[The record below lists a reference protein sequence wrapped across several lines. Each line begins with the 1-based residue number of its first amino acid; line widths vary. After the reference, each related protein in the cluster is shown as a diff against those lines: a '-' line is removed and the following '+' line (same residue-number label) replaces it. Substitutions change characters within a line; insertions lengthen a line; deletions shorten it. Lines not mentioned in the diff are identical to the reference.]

1 MTNKNKKS
9 GFTLVEVVLIL
20 IMISIG
26 LTAITSLALKSASL
40 NNEKRNM
47 FNSIFLTEEGLE
59 IMANIRDTNIIVNNK
74 YNDWEMTSNP
84 PGVNEKNFYKV
95 DFDDPAATPINK
107 IDEAPLFLDSN
118 NFYSNST
125 FSTSTP
131 FTRLIMV
138 RTYNDCYSEITSW
151 VRWTGKGENY
161 DFRLV
166 THLYDLSFQP

>member
-1 MTNKNKKS
+1 MIKNNKKS

-26 LTAITSLALKSASL
+26 LTAIMSLALKSASL

-59 IMANIRDTNIIVNNK
+59 IMNNIRDTNVIISNEYNNWDLTSVPIT
-74 YNDWEMTSNP
+74 NDQD
-84 PGVNEKNFYKV
+84 FYKV

-138 RTYNDCYSEITSW
+138 RTYETYSEITSW

>member
-1 MTNKNKKS
+1 MIKNNKKS

-26 LTAITSLALKSASL
+26 LTAIMFLALKSASL

-59 IMANIRDTNIIVNNK
+59 IMNNIRDTRLILLEPYNNW
-74 YNDWEMTSNP
+74 DLISIP
-84 PGVNEKNFYKV
+84 AVDDQDFYKV

-107 IDEAPLFLDSN
+107 IDEAPLWLDSSG
-118 NFYSNST
+118 FYSHTTS
-125 FSTSTP
+125 STSTP

-138 RTYNDCYSEITSW
+138 RTYETYSEITSW

>member
-1 MTNKNKKS
+1 MIKNNKKS

-20 IMISIG
+20 IIVSIG
-26 LTAITSLALKSASL
+26 LMAIISLALKSASL

-59 IMANIRDTNIIVNNK
+59 IMNNIRDTNVIIPVEYNNWDLI
-74 YNDWEMTSNP
+74 YIPVANDQT
-84 PGVNEKNFYKV
+84 FYKV
-95 DFDDPAATPINK
+95 DFETSMATPINK

-118 NFYSNST
+118 NFYSHTTS
-125 FSTSTP
+125 STSTP

-138 RTYNDCYSEITSW
+138 RTYETYSEITSW

-166 THLYDLSFQP
+166 TQLYDLSFQ